1 MYVLIE
7 HLYETRKHMH
17 LEYLVD
23 KKITVYRIATTEEE
37 IRRALTE
44 RVELLRNDEDFLSE
58 RYVNDS
64 VYELIL
70 EHKYDGEVFEYK
82 YVWCILKDPSCL
94 P

>member
-7 HLYETRKHMH
+7 HLYETRNRKH
-17 LEYLVD
+17 LVD
-23 KKITVYRIATTEEE
+23 KKISVYRIATTEEE

-44 RVELLRNDEDFLSE
+44 RVELLRNDYLSE
-58 RYVNDS
+58 CLSNGNS
-64 VYELIL
+64 YELIL

-82 YVWCILKDPSCL
+82 YVWCIIENPTCL